1 MGRDKTRS
9 PKERAQ
15 NAENGSGGKNAAK
28 RNNRYTP
35 HGATPALSTSRA
47 GEARKPRRKVANN
60 GAAEGLWGCSAG
72 EGLNRLCPSSQA
84 SKAKSGRK
92 HAP

>member
-35 HGATPALSTSRA
+35 HGATPALSPSRA
-47 GEARKPRRKVANN
+47 GRHLLRPY
-60 GAAEGLWGCSAG
+60 GI
-72 EGLNRLCPSSQA
+72 
-84 SKAKSGRK
+84 
-92 HAP
+92 